1 MSKKSLTW
9 DIYDYHPNRYTLELL
24 RIADQYQVKRFFA
37 ESFKSE
43 VRHKPSPAL
52 KTLIKSFSDENV
64 VEFWQL
70 AETHGEANLREE
82 ALQFMI
88 QKASVI
94 TGRLGDSKW
103 KKNLKDFGGCHVNRM
118 IESFK
123 MSPHLICLS

>member
-1 MSKKSLTW
+1 MIPHSPTVQNCALSSWKSEFPFSLQPYWTW
-9 DIYDYHPNRYTLELL
+9 NVYDYHPNRYTLELL

-94 TGRLGDSKW
+94 SK
-103 KKNLKDFGGCHVNRM
+103 KTSLNCFQGCQGM
-118 IESFK
+118 
-123 MSPHLICLS
+123 P